1 MPNEEHVEILKQ
13 GRTIW
18 DRWRYENPHIRPD
31 LYCADLSNND
41 LSYYNLEDANLFH
54 SNLKGANLSK
64 AKLNRANLAEATLRD
79 AIIRNAVLEEADLSR
94 ATCIHSDFS
103 GSNLYKACLSGTN
116 LTEANI
122 SQVDFRETDFSFA
135 ILLKANIRGSCLS
148 RAIFNK
154 SQLQYA
160 NLDKTSLDYSVFVN
174 TSLENASIKDSY
186 VYGVSTW
193 DLESQGSIQSDLV
206 ITPNGNPYITVDNI
220 EVAQFIYLLLNNQ
233 KIRDVINTITSKVVL
248 ILGRFTPDRFFILDA
263 LRNELRKHNYMPVI
277 FDFEK
282 PNDRNFIET
291 VSILAHMSR
300 FIIADFTDAKIVLQE
315 AEHIIRD
322 ISIPFMSIMLEGSG
336 REPITLYDLR
346 KGKTFVPEIV
356 YYQDISDLVN
366 KLPKQIVE
374 QAEKICK
381 TLFGENPI
389 KGK

>member
-220 EVAQFIYLLLNNQ
+220 EVAQFIYLLLNNR
-233 KIRDVINTITSKVVL
+233 KIRNVIDTITSKVVL
-248 ILGRFTPDRFFILDA
+248 ILGRFTPSRKEILDIIKE
-263 LRNELRKHNYMPVI
+263 ELKTNNYLPVLFDFDKPANRDTHETVTTLARLSKFVIADITDPKSVPQELLAIVQEIPSLPVQPVI
-277 FDFEK
+277 ECGCEPWGMYDHIKQYKSVLDVFYYK
-282 PNDRNFIET
+282 NKAHL
-291 VSILAHMSR
+291 ILSLKNEVIR
-300 FIIADFTDAKIVLQE
+300 K
-315 AEHIIRD
+315 AELKLLKKD
-322 ISIPFMSIMLEGSG
+322 IGVDNL
-336 REPITLYDLR
+336 T
-346 KGKTFVPEIV
+346 
-356 YYQDISDLVN
+356 
-366 KLPKQIVE
+366 
-374 QAEKICK
+374 
-381 TLFGENPI
+381 
-389 KGK
+389 